1 MRRSTGRISSRN
13 PSTPSSPSPSSIPS
27 PPSLGIAIDWLPDD
41 TLLVAASV
49 IVKVFAEHPTPTTSS
64 SSSSARKDGRT
75 PSVAYHG
82 SRRVFDLALT
92 SLAAEDLFKG
102 GYGPSHPHPHS
113 PQSIDASKN
122 KTSSSSSSSSSSR
135 VVVYP
140 VVSVYRGLSND
151 LTGLKGIPSSPS
163 FTPSDASSNTEAPVV
178 SALIW
183 AGPVMMALTFPSG
196 GTNRADL
203 RGELG
208 DGCVAVHAV
217 EAVYLDSA
225 VSKGSYLSVDMV
237 HYSVDESDAVGECE
251 RGSPRSTSSHSH
263 SSSLAVHANPMG
275 LPPKGQR
282 HTKDSTVARSHST
295 LAAVDSL
302 GNVNM
307 AIIPHSAL
315 HLHSAEGVREDS
327 GLGPRTLSFPGSY
340 VRFSSANN
348 SGTFRTLSLSIRS
361 PSSHSDCPSY
371 CLTLASPCIFV
382 KVFSVTVVEGDS
394 VGKAPAFYLSL
405 LYKVNTSFPPSYL
418 LSLPLMPRT
427 GSASGSTHW
436 TPDVLVVTKKG
447 DMGFLTAGTSD
458 TNSPPILAAAST
470 STCTAG
476 QLRVQNLDP
485 EFLWLRSA
493 LSPLCASPSLLEQ
506 SASRSQV
513 RTRPHSSHSTLSSL
527 SMVTCHEARLTAILC
542 RGKLQL
548 IHANSGVQVQVLS
561 RHWPMN
567 DNYCIDVV
575 PSLLYSTLLYSPLLY
590 FTLLCS
596 PPLYSTVLSSPLRK
610 STLLSSPLLSS
621 TSLFSALL
629 HSTVL
634 SSALL
639 HSTLLSSTLLYSTA
653 LSSTLLY
660 SPLLSSTLL
669 SSALPHST
677 LLCPP
682 PPFSFSPFF
691 SSTLPFL
698 ITSPVAHYTSNSILT
713 RFQHSSNSSHFHPQ
727 RGCSAGP
734 VWEAPR
740 PFWW

>member
-122 KTSSSSSSSSSSR
+122 KTSSSSSR

-275 LPPKGQR
+275 LPPTGQR

-307 AIIPHSAL
+307 ALMPHSSL
-315 HLHSAEGVREDS
+315 HFHSAEGVREDS

-405 LYKVNTSFPPSYL
+405 LYKVNTSIPPSYL

-436 TPDVLVVTKKG
+436 TPDVLAVTKKG

-470 STCTAG
+470 STCTAS
-476 QLRVQNLDP
+476 QLHVQNLDP

-561 RHWPMN
+561 SHWPMN

-575 PSLLYSTLLYSPLLY
+575 PSLLYSTLLNSPLLY
-590 FTLLCS
+590 STLLYS
-596 PPLYSTVLSSPLRK
+596 ALLRSTVLY
-610 STLLSSPLLSS
+610 STLLSSNLLY
-621 TSLFSALL
+621 
-629 HSTVL
+629 
-634 SSALL
+634 
-639 HSTLLSSTLLYSTA
+639 STLLYSA
-653 LSSTLLY
+653 SPP
-660 SPLLSSTLL
+660 PLLLFL
-669 SSALPHST
+669 
-677 LLCPP
+677 
-682 PPFSFSPFF
+682 FF

-713 RFQHSSNSSHFHPQ
+713 RFQHSSISSHFHPQ